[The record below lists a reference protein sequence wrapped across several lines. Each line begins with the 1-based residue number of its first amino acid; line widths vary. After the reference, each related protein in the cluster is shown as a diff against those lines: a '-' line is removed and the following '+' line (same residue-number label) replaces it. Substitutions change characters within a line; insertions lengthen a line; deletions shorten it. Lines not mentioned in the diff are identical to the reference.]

1 MFYLLLVQVAIK
13 IPSVFTILKSTTVRS
28 ADYLVGNHHNDVY
41 MSLDAQ
47 KTAFAVMVNHTRGLT
62 LDQKCFL
69 WVATIFVV
77 FVLLIVTHSKMPLL
91 MILFVMESI

>member
-13 IPSVFTILKSTTVRS
+13 IPSVFTIIKSTTVRS
-28 ADYLVGNHHNDVY
+28 ADYLVGKHHNDVY

-47 KTAFAVMVNHTRGLT
+47 KTAFAVLVNYTRGLT
-62 LDQKCFL
+62 LDQKCFS

-77 FVLLIVTHSKMPLL
+77 VVVL
-91 MILFVMESI
+91 